1 MNRNSLNEMSG
12 RVMHMAARFTLN
24 KGNSL
29 PMMQELAMDFM
40 NSEGRKAVEH
50 IQGFGMTATPMPRDE
65 DEQQQG
71 NQQSGASEGVGGP
84 GEQMKGPAAE
94 GIALFLGGQ
103 RNHPVIIAVDDR
115 RHRPMGLKA
124 GESAQYDDQ
133 GQMTLIRRAGLFMV
147 SLDSEEKGKDGKT
160 EKKERYVSM
169 RHVEKKK
176 QERPK
181 LAQKPGAQRMLS
193 VEARALA
200 AKQEEQQQKERENH
214 KHEGETVN
222 TEIRTTKN
230 RIEFRSGDDVV
241 GYYDKS
247 AKRWSFTGEVRL
259 GQDDADHPVY
269 GVNGAVGKTTKTSG
283 VGAVLVK
290 APQPGPPTSEDTEP

>member
-1 MNRNSLNEMSG
+1 MEMSG

-24 KGNSL
+24 KGNSN

-50 IQGFGMTATPMPRDE
+50 IQGFGMTATPLPRDE

-71 NQQSGASEGVGGP
+71 GQQSSGAGDGVGGP
-84 GEQMKGPAAE
+84 GEKMKGPAAE

-133 GQMTLIRRAGLFMV
+133 GQMTLLRRGGLFMV

-160 EKKERYVSM
+160 EKKERFVSM

-181 LAQKPGAQRMLS
+181 LAQKPSGASQQS
-193 VEARALA
+193 VSDPVVSLLVAQ
-200 AKQEEQQQKERENH
+200 QEEAQQKERENH

-222 TEIRTTKN
+222 TEIRCTKG
-230 RIEFRSGDDVV
+230 RIEFRVGDEVV

-247 AKRWSFTGEVRL
+247 AKRWSFTGEMRL
-259 GQDDADHPVY
+259 GDDNANHPVY
-269 GVNGAVGKTTKTSG
+269 GVNGGVGKTTKTSG

-290 APQPGPPTSEDTEP
+290 APEEGPPTSLDTEP